1 VPQQCPPA
9 AARHTI
15 AAATAGSET
24 GDVQT
29 WYALLTGIPAR
40 LTELRGP
47 ELTQRQLALASAWA
61 KVQADQE
68 TQRQFDDA
76 FDRVLEID
84 RLNKALENLI
94 DQKERSRDNGRTPK
108 KIRGLE
114 SKLTPVAKAAAISRE
129 PHFYSTALQYFRE
142 TNGDTN
148 ISRCIKYLDKQ
159 GVGKNI
165 QPGAKRVR
173 IKAFFGI
180 VGRRGRPRGS

>member
-1 VPQQCPPA
+1 
-9 AARHTI
+9 
-15 AAATAGSET
+15 
-24 GDVQT
+24 
-29 WYALLTGIPAR
+29 LTR
-40 LTELRGP
+40 R
-47 ELTQRQLALASAWA
+47 QRALASAWA

-68 TQRQFDDA
+68 TQHQFDDA
-76 FDRVLEID
+76 FDHALEID

-94 DQKERSRDNGRTPK
+94 DQSGRLARDIAR

-114 SKLTPVAKAAAISRE
+114 SKLTPVAKAAAISRA

-159 GVGKNI
+159 GVGRNL

>member
-1 VPQQCPPA
+1 LTRRQ
-9 AARHTI
+9 R
-15 AAATAGSET
+15 
-24 GDVQT
+24 
-29 WYALLTGIPAR
+29 ALS
-40 LTELRGP
+40 
-47 ELTQRQLALASAWA
+47 SAWA

-94 DQKERSRDNGRTPK
+94 DQKGTLARDIAR

-129 PHFYSTALQYFRE
+129 PHFYSTALQYFRA

-159 GVGKNI
+159 GVGKKI
-165 QPGAKRVR
+165 RPGAKRVR

>member
-1 VPQQCPPA
+1 V
-9 AARHTI
+9 
-15 AAATAGSET
+15 
-24 GDVQT
+24 
-29 WYALLTGIPAR
+29 
-40 LTELRGP
+40 
-47 ELTQRQLALASAWA
+47 
-61 KVQADQE
+61 KVQAGQE

-84 RLNKALENLI
+84 RLKEALENLI
-94 DQKERSRDNGRTPK
+94 DQKGTLARDTPK

-129 PHFYSTALQYFRE
+129 PHFYSTALQYFRK

-148 ISRCIKYLDKQ
+148 IARCIKYLDKQ
-159 GVGKNI
+159 GVGKNL